1 MRLASNYSN
10 HLLCFVFLEAY
21 DNYSLHIDWLFSF
34 FCCLRVRVA
43 YTAAFVLVFLL
54 VIYYAQINSYLLAYL
69 RRVVGRYS
77 AVLQLC
83 PGGVMV
89 RALGRRL
96 KRSRIRLSAVSVS
109 GNDHRRK
116 IVKISGGGLEARG

>member
-1 MRLASNYSN
+1 MRLASNYSD

-34 FCCLRVRVA
+34 FLLFACSCSLNCCFRA
-43 YTAAFVLVFLL
+43 GFLL

-69 RRVVGRYS
+69 RRVVRRYS

-89 RALGRRL
+89 RALG
-96 KRSRIRLSAVSVS
+96 
-109 GNDHRRK
+109 
-116 IVKISGGGLEARG
+116 